1 MFCDMTDTTHHGRAA
16 LPDPETAPELFEG
29 IIGRRMTAFVIDFA
43 ILLVLSGFFL
53 SVGLV
58 FGIVTLGLGL
68 LALPFIVPVAILG
81 YYAATLG
88 SPARATLGMRAMDL
102 VLTPTRGTP
111 LDGWKILVHPL
122 IFWITCWIAWP
133 VSLAI
138 ALFTPRR
145 EMVHD
150 LLTGT
155 LMVRRSPMVRH
166 WKSARL

>member
-1 MFCDMTDTTHHGRAA
+1 MSDTTHYGRAD

-29 IIGRRMTAFVIDFA
+29 IIGRRVMAFGIDFVILVILSA
-43 ILLVLSGFFL
+43 LLLV
-53 SVGLV
+53 VGLV

-68 LALPFIVPVAILG
+68 LALPFIVPVAILA
-81 YYAATLG
+81 YYAVTLG
-88 SPARATLGMRAMDL
+88 SPSRATLGMRAMDI
-102 VLTPTRGTP
+102 VLTPTRGAP
-111 LDGWKILVHPL
+111 LDGWKILIHPL
-122 IFWITCWIAWP
+122 VFWISCWVAWP

-150 LLTGT
+150 LVTGT

-166 WKSARL
+166 WKRARL

>member
-1 MFCDMTDTTHHGRAA
+1 MSLTMTEDIHARAE
-16 LPDPETAPELFEG
+16 LPDPETAPELFDS
-29 IIGRRMTAFVIDFA
+29 ILQRRVMAFILDLA
-43 ILLVLSGFFL
+43 ILLVICLILFVAGTI
-53 SVGLV
+53 
-58 FGIVTLGLGL
+58 FGILTLGIGL
-68 LALPFIVPVAILG
+68 LALPLVLPFAILV

-88 SPARATLGMRAMDL
+88 SSARATLGMRAMDI
-102 VLTPTRGTP
+102 VLTPTRGAP
-111 LDGWKILVHPL
+111 LDGWKILIHPI

-166 WKSARL
+166 WRQARL